1 MAGRVRLNT
10 LFDAEGGHGVDEGG
24 HDDGLILRTDGQILE
39 ESRGKPQTLFTVEC
53 YEGIN

>member
-1 MAGRVRLNT
+1 MNT

-39 ESRGKPQTLFTVEC
+39 ERKMRRGQGLS
-53 YEGIN
+53 